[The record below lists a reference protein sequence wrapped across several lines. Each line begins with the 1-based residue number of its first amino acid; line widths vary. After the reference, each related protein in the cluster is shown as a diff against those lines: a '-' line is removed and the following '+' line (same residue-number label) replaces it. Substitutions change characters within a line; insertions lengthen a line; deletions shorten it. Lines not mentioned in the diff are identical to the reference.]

1 MICRWLRIAA
11 VIFILITAVSCSL
24 KSDDTAFLSELDVI
38 DALILHGDVD
48 SAVKRLHKAESKAL
62 NVYSTLGIYRRYVLM
77 GNDIEAQRFI
87 SSAVKKNPDN
97 AELSAVY
104 VHFLLRHD
112 KVSEAL
118 ELGKKLA
125 GSKYESLYSEA
136 VFKNMMNS
144 GRNSLFEEYLKE
156 SFVSVFKAA
165 YNTSGNSAWLK
176 NCALIAIKNDKIK
189 EAVKFQPE
197 QIFTADDAC
206 FWALVQYDASCFL
219 EASQN
224 FTLAQNLLSVSLRK
238 DRNELLA
245 RISALKADALLKL
258 GEYEAAQQ
266 ERDFL
271 LTLISVP
278 ENLQFVPV
286 TYVNSAYW
294 AYLQGNP
301 EKRYEFLFRAVEEF
315 PDYVPGLFAYAAMA
329 YEQSLP
335 QKASFYETFL
345 RNSGLKT
352 LEMQKYDKIPKASVP
367 DALARMDS
375 ALKKNQDPLLAVLK
389 KELEYKTEE
398 IPDSVKI
405 ADVWKMLES
414 NAGENGLCPPVM
426 IHYAAD
432 TFLGLNQKDEAERIF
447 SKYIKRRYKF
457 DSSADFY
464 VQLLANKSV
473 FDGWECDYAAYFAL
487 EHKSVDVA
495 RELYEYLVFCRP
507 EYSAEKT
514 SDFAYSPAVNLAM
527 LYSSTGKRQKALD
540 LYSIKSGSVYDSG
553 KRSEI
558 LYRIACIQN
567 QENKRIEALK
577 TLEYA
582 VKLNPLNEKAHLLLM
597 QLKK

>member
-398 IPDSVKI
+398 I
-405 ADVWKMLES
+405 L
-414 NAGENGLCPPVM
+414 
-426 IHYAAD
+426 
-432 TFLGLNQKDEAERIF
+432 
-447 SKYIKRRYKF
+447 KYC
-457 DSSADFY
+457 
-464 VQLLANKSV
+464 V
-473 FDGWECDYAAYFAL
+473 
-487 EHKSVDVA
+487 
-495 RELYEYLVFCRP
+495 
-507 EYSAEKT
+507 
-514 SDFAYSPAVNLAM
+514 
-527 LYSSTGKRQKALD
+527 
-540 LYSIKSGSVYDSG
+540 
-553 KRSEI
+553 
-558 LYRIACIQN
+558 
-567 QENKRIEALK
+567 
-577 TLEYA
+577 
-582 VKLNPLNEKAHLLLM
+582 
-597 QLKK
+597 